1 MTNVPL
7 ALKRTLDGVS
17 YEVAR
22 SRVEA
27 ALKENGFGVIT
38 EIDVKATIKEKLGK
52 DFRKYA
58 ILGACNPHLAHQAL
72 ESKPE
77 IGLLL
82 PCNVVVTENGTGGT
96 DVWMADPAAMIQFV
110 PDVSELEGLMS
121 EARTKLEKALAE
133 M

>member
-1 MTNVPL
+1 MDMAL

-17 YEVAR
+17 YEDAR

-27 ALKENGFGVIT
+27 ALQENGFGIIT
-38 EIDVKATIKEKLGK
+38 EIDVRATVKEKLGEE
-52 DFRKYA
+52 FRKYA

-72 ESKPE
+72 SRKPE

-110 PDVSELEGLMS
+110 PDSSELEGLMT
-121 EARTKLEKALAE
+121 EARTKLIKALAE
-133 M
+133 V